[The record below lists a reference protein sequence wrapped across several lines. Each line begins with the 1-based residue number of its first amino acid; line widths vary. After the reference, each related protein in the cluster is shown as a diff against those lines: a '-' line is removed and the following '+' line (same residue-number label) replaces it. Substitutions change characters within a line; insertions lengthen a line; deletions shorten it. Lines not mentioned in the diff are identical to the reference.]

1 MEKRKFGRSGE
12 EISLLGFGT
21 MRLPVV
27 KADSQEIDEV
37 KAFEMFDHALA
48 HGINYFDTAYGYHDG
63 QSEIVVGKALARHPR
78 ESFFLADKMPSWL
91 VQTESDTERI
101 FHEQLK
107 KCQVEYFDFY
117 LAHNMTAGKID
128 RLEDLKIYEFLVK
141 MRDAGK
147 IRHLGFSFHDSPAV
161 LAKCLKRFDWEF
173 GQIQLNYIDWTE
185 QDAQGQYELLRDAG
199 LSVSIMEPIRGG
211 ALAAPALPE
220 EVAKVFSDAAPE
232 LSPIQWTLYFA
243 GAPENVYTV
252 LSGMS
257 SMDQLRENI
266 EFMSNFR
273 TLTDTEN
280 AVIPDALLA
289 WKMGSPIPCTG
300 CRYCMP
306 CPMGVDIP
314 KSLSILNN
322 YRRKKASWTF
332 LQEMN
337 MLDPSKLPHYCVG
350 CRRCESVCP
359 QKIEVS
365 SHMEEMTEM
374 LNTFEKPQWL

>member
-27 KADSQEIDEV
+27 KADSQEIDEI

-161 LAKCLKRFDWEF
+161 LAKCL
-173 GQIQLNYIDWTE
+173 N
-185 QDAQGQYELLRDAG
+185 
-199 LSVSIMEPIRGG
+199 VSIGNSAR
-211 ALAAPALPE
+211 
-220 EVAKVFSDAAPE
+220 
-232 LSPIQWTLYFA
+232 
-243 GAPENVYTV
+243 
-252 LSGMS
+252 S
-257 SMDQLRENI
+257 S
-266 EFMSNFR
+266 
-273 TLTDTEN
+273 
-280 AVIPDALLA
+280 
-289 WKMGSPIPCTG
+289 
-300 CRYCMP
+300 
-306 CPMGVDIP
+306 
-314 KSLSILNN
+314 
-322 YRRKKASWTF
+322 
-332 LQEMN
+332 
-337 MLDPSKLPHYCVG
+337 
-350 CRRCESVCP
+350 
-359 QKIEVS
+359 
-365 SHMEEMTEM
+365 
-374 LNTFEKPQWL
+374 